1 MGPQTIPS
9 KEFPVLE
16 TMLIAELV
24 LLFVA
29 PIALGFWLNRR
40 LGLAWMLFLGGA
52 LAFVISWIVTA
63 FLPLPAELGLLITS
77 VAQMGTLYLIYRY
90 MLNAVSTEREA
101 LMVGVGQ
108 GGIELII
115 LVAFLLLPT
124 FTQMQNLRDANDE
137 TLIDLIAR
145 NDDIPAEEVEPSRI
159 DELREN
165 IDDYW
170 STPWYVP
177 PVQTLATLSTLPIQM
192 ALAIV
197 VLSAVTQ
204 NNLRPLGGAMA
215 LYFLAKSLPVFA
227 SLVGGTVAWLLLSLI
242 FAGIAIWFLRRLWPV
257 IQEQTEAALKER
269 LKAEKRIQRSQ

>member
-1 MGPQTIPS
+1 
-9 KEFPVLE
+9 VLE
-16 TMLIAELV
+16 TMLITELI

-40 LGLAWMLFLGGA
+40 LGLPWMLFLGGA

-63 FLPLPAELGLLITS
+63 FLPLPAELGLLIAA

-90 MLNAVSTEREA
+90 MLNTVKTEREA

-115 LVAFLLLPT
+115 LVAFLILPT
-124 FTQMQNLRDANDE
+124 FTQMQSLREANDE

-145 NDDIPAEEVEPSRI
+145 SDDIPAEEVEPSRI

-177 PVQTLATLSTLPIQM
+177 PVQTVATLSTLPIQM

-204 NNLRPLGGAMA
+204 NNLRPLVGAMA

-227 SLVGGTVAWLLLSLI
+227 SLVGGVAAWLLLSLI
-242 FAGIAIWFLRRLWPV
+242 FAGVAIWFLSRLWPV
-257 IQEQTEAALKER
+257 IQEQTKDALKER
-269 LKAEKRIQRSQ
+269 LKAEKRAQRSQ